1 MLRKLLICLSLLL
14 GGLGPATAW
23 AICDVDYRVQPGDTL
38 FSIAEQHYGD
48 RGRWTLIYY
57 GNQSRLTGPVA
68 EVGKTLHI
76 PCAKGASAPD
86 ATPLRRDDAELKL
99 LTGGGF
105 APFTDPSLPGQGMI
119 TELVNAAMELMPSPV
134 SYSVTWENDWSKHLF
149 PKLNDKEF
157 DMGFPW
163 FKPDCETTPQDER
176 CVNFHFSEPL
186 ITIPIMLFVRADR
199 SFVFESDDDIL
210 GKSLCRPKGYFTHDL
225 DRPGR
230 RWISENK
237 ITLVQAESP
246 AACFHMVQEGR
257 VDAATVN
264 LFLGANTLI
273 QEGLRESVLPV
284 ERPLSEEGLHV
295 VISKRH
301 WRGTSHLYRINAGLK
316 SLKEDGRFE
325 EIVARHLE
333 LFWGQLQ

>member
-1 MLRKLLICLSLLL
+1 MRNKLSICLGLLL
-14 GGLGPATAW
+14 ACLSPAAAW

-86 ATPLRRDDAELKL
+86 ATPLRQDNAELKL

-134 SYSVTWENDWSKHLF
+134 SYSVTWENDWSTHLF

-186 ITIPIMLFVRADR
+186 ITIPIMLFARADKP
-199 SFVFESDDDIL
+199 FVYDDDSDIE
-210 GKSLCRPKGYFTHDL
+210 GKILCRPKGYFTHDL

-246 AACFHMVQEGR
+246 AACFHMVNEGR

-316 SLKEDGRFE
+316 ALQKDGRFE

>member
-1 MLRKLLICLSLLL
+1 MFKQLSSLVFLVLGLIT
-14 GGLGPATAW
+14 PAAAW
-23 AICDVDYRVQPGDTL
+23 AICDVDYRVQSGDTL

-68 EVGKTLHI
+68 EPGKTLYI
-76 PCAKGASAPD
+76 PCAKGASVPD
-86 ATPLRRDDAELKL
+86 ATPLRKDNAELKL

-105 APFTDPSLPGQGMI
+105 APFTDPALPGQGLI

-134 SYSVTWENDWSKHLF
+134 SYSLAWEDDWSQHLF
-149 PKLNDKEF
+149 PMLNDKQF

-163 FKPDCETTPQDER
+163 FKPDCETTPKDER
-176 CVNFHFSEPL
+176 CINFHFSEPL
-186 ITIPIMLFVRADR
+186 ITIPIMLFTRAEAPLIYNDD
-199 SFVFESDDDIL
+199 SDIV
-210 GKSLCRPKGYFTHDL
+210 GKTLCRPKGYFTHDL

-230 RWISENK
+230 RWLSEDK
-237 ITLVQAESP
+237 ITLVQADTP
-246 AACFHMVQEGR
+246 AACFHMVADGR
-257 VDAATVN
+257 ADAATVN
-264 LFLGANTLI
+264 LFLGADTLI
-273 QEGLRESVLPV
+273 KEGLRDRILPV

-316 SLKEDGRFE
+316 ALKKDGRFE
-325 EIVARHLE
+325 TIVARHLE
-333 LFWGQLQ
+333 TFWSKLQ